1 MNMLRTRFVPI
12 ILISWLPVGCASWQS
27 ASPDIVNSTVDA
39 QRLEPQSSSLIALD
53 FVKALQQLEPL
64 RPDETTVHFLAAS
77 RSDEFTAS
85 MQSALQTAGYG
96 VRWVSDNSSGQ
107 LFQYRHEQEEGQLS
121 GHRDIYEVA
130 VGSVEL
136 RRSYFTD
143 DQAGIRP
150 VSPLYIRGAD
160 ASRIVLDDAHFVA
173 AVATEDLHPVI
184 TSSLSTPEESGQ
196 QSSTATAAGSLLSV
210 PDAANP
216 LNLLVSGVNR
226 RQALTL
232 PLTTLTRVE
241 NVFELG
247 ASNYEDMLASH
258 RVMRELILMFP
269 NDSLRL
275 GDVNKRLVEQM
286 VRYYQPESD
295 VFSVIGC
302 SLGPTQLK
310 SGNAALALGRAS
322 RVREAL
328 LFAGI
333 PQDRILDEGCWAGD
347 SSDNSLPRRGVVV
360 TLNRQV

>member
-1 MNMLRTRFVPI
+1 MLRRRFIPI
-12 ILISWLPVGCASWQS
+12 ILIAGLPVGCASWQP
-27 ASPDIVNSTVDA
+27 ASPNVVDSTADA
-39 QRLEPQSSSLIALD
+39 QRLEAGPSSLIALD

-64 RPDETTVHFLAAS
+64 RPAETTVHFLSAS
-77 RSDEFTAS
+77 RSDEFTSS
-85 MQSALQTAGYG
+85 MQRALQTAGYG
-96 VRWVSDNSSGQ
+96 VRWVSGNSSGQ

-121 GHRDIYEVA
+121 GHRDTYEVA

-143 DQAGIRP
+143 GQTGIKP

-160 ASRIVLDDAHFVA
+160 ASRIVLDDTHFVSVVA
-173 AVATEDLHPVI
+173 AKDLNPVVA
-184 TSSLSTPEESGQ
+184 SSLLMREESKQ
-196 QSSTATAAGSLLSV
+196 QPSTAAAAGSLLSV

-216 LNLLVSGVNR
+216 LDLLVSGINR
-226 RQALTL
+226 RQGLTL

>member
-1 MNMLRTRFVPI
+1 MLRTRL
-12 ILISWLPVGCASWQS
+12 ILILLMSFLPLGCVNWQS
-27 ASPDIVNSTVDA
+27 VESGGVLPTADASGIDSRPA
-39 QRLEPQSSSLIALD
+39 QTIALD
-53 FVKALQQLEPL
+53 FVKTLQQLEPL
-64 RPDETTVHFLAAS
+64 RPDRTTVHFSSAS
-77 RSDEFTAS
+77 RSDEFTLH
-85 MQSALQTAGYG
+85 MQRALQSAGYG
-96 VRWVSDNSSGQ
+96 VRWVSDNSSEP
-107 LFQYRHEQEEGQLS
+107 LFQYRHDRDDGQRT
-121 GHRDIYEVA
+121 GQRDTYEVA

-143 DQAGIRP
+143 ALAVVKP

-160 ASRIVLDDAHFVA
+160 ASRIVLDDTHFTVTPA
-173 AVATEDLHPVI
+173 AQGQSPAAAAL
-184 TSSLSTPEESGQ
+184 LSAPETPGR
-196 QSSTATAAGSLLSV
+196 QSSAVNTAGTLLSV

-216 LNLLVSGVNR
+216 LDLRVSSVNR
-226 RQALTL
+226 RQGLTL

-247 ASNYEDMLASH
+247 ASNYEDMLAGH
-258 RVMRELILMFP
+258 RVMRELILTFP

-275 GDVNKRLVEQM
+275 GEANKRLVEQM
-286 VRYYQPESD
+286 VSYYQPESD
-295 VFSVIGC
+295 VFSVLGC

-310 SGNAALALGRAS
+310 SGNVALALGRAS

-347 SSDNSLPRRGVVV
+347 SSGNSLPRRGVVV

>member
-1 MNMLRTRFVPI
+1 MLRTRFIPI
-12 ILISWLPVGCASWQS
+12 ILIAWLPVGCASWQS
-27 ASPDIVNSTVDA
+27 ASPDVVNSAADA
-39 QRLEPQSSSLIALD
+39 QRLEAQPSSLIALD
-53 FVKALQQLEPL
+53 FAKALQQLEPL
-64 RPDETTVHFLAAS
+64 QPDETTVHFLSAS
-77 RSDEFTAS
+77 RSDEFTLH
-85 MQSALQTAGYG
+85 MQSALQAAGYG
-96 VRWVSDNSSGQ
+96 VRWVSDSSSGQ

-121 GHRDIYEVA
+121 GQRDTYEVA

-143 DQAGIRP
+143 GQAGIKP

-160 ASRIVLDDAHFVA
+160 ASRVVLDDTHFAAVVSSAGLQPVA
-173 AVATEDLHPVI
+173 ASLPLKPEAPALQPTTI
-184 TSSLSTPEESGQ
+184 TT
-196 QSSTATAAGSLLSV
+196 AGSPLSV

-216 LNLLVSGVNR
+216 LDLLVSGVNR
-226 RQALTL
+226 RQGLTL

-275 GDVNKRLVEQM
+275 GDLNKRLVEQM

-333 PQDRILDEGCWAGD
+333 PQNRILDEGCWAGD
-347 SSDNSLPRRGVVV
+347 SSNNSLPRRGVVV